1 MTTSEQRTTYR
12 AVLAHREFSA
22 FLLAWLVSMLGN
34 VMSHVALSFIVFQRT
49 GSTFLAALAFS
60 IGWVPHLFVGTL
72 LSGLP
77 DRVPPRQ
84 LMVGCELVS
93 AVLVGLLVVPGLP
106 VPGLLLLVVLQGCVS
121 PVFAGARN
129 ATLPDLLP
137 GDHYVVGKALLSL
150 VAQSSML
157 VGYALGA
164 VLLGVL
170 APTTVLLLDAAS
182 FLVSAL
188 VLRFGTREQPPHRAK
203 QSSGPSLTRDS
214 WDGLRTLY
222 ADRRVRSLL
231 LLGWLPPMLG
241 VIPEAL
247 AVPYAAAQGTGASG
261 AGALLASV
269 AAGVIVGELMVARV
283 LRPSTRVRWMGPLAL
298 GISVPALLFSLEPP
312 LPVAAALLVLSGI
325 GWAYGLAQSQLLLDA
340 LPVDLR
346 GRGLTTAGSGA
357 MLTQALGFALGGAAA
372 ELLSPHATIA
382 AGGLVGLVVTGLT
395 LRAVRAAAP

>member
-325 GWAYGLAQSQLLLDA
+325 GWAYGRWRSPSCCSTPCRWTCAAAA
-340 LPVDLR
+340 LPR
-346 GRGLTTAGSGA
+346 
-357 MLTQALGFALGGAAA
+357 
-372 ELLSPHATIA
+372 
-382 AGGLVGLVVTGLT
+382 
-395 LRAVRAAAP
+395 RAAAPCSRRRWASPWAARRPSCCHRTRRSPLAGWSAWS